1 MVKFHFKDSAGN
13 KHTKTSSKAGACSYF
28 FEKNILN
35 VKDSFNGK
43 IISKFTIPADW
54 SLTSAEREYIIIIL
68 FIGKAQLISVLNNN
82 S

>member
-1 MVKFHFKDSAGN
+1 MVKFHFNDSAGN

-43 IISKFTIPADW
+43 IISKFIIPADW
-54 SLTSAEREYIIIIL
+54 SLYTVERVYNNYSFYRESSTH
-68 FIGKAQLISVLNNN
+68 ISFK
-82 S
+82 

>member
-1 MVKFHFKDSAGN
+1 MVKFHFKDGAGN

-35 VKDSFNGK
+35 VKDSFTGK
-43 IISKFTIPADW
+43 IISTFTIPADW
-54 SLTSAEREYIIIIL
+54 SLTSVERVYNNYS

>member
-1 MVKFHFKDSAGN
+1 MVKFHFKDCAGN

-35 VKDSFNGK
+35 VKDSFTGK

-54 SLTSAEREYIIIIL
+54 SLTSVERIYNNHSFYRESSTH
-68 FIGKAQLISVLNNN
+68 ISFK
-82 S
+82 

>member
-1 MVKFHFKDSAGN
+1 MVKFHFKDIAGN

-43 IISKFTIPADW
+43 IISKFIIPADW
-54 SLTSAEREYIIIIL
+54 SLTSVERVYNNHSFYRESSTH
-68 FIGKAQLISVLNNN
+68 ISFK
-82 S
+82 

>member
-35 VKDSFNGK
+35 VKDSFTGK
-43 IISKFTIPADW
+43 IISTFTIPADW
-54 SLTSAEREYIIIIL
+54 SLASVERVYNNHSFYRESSTH
-68 FIGKAQLISVLNNN
+68 ISFK
-82 S
+82 

>member
-1 MVKFHFKDSAGN
+1 MVKFHFNDSAGN

-43 IISKFTIPADW
+43 IISKFIIPADW
-54 SLTSAEREYIIIIL
+54 SLYTVERVYNNHSFYRESSTH
-68 FIGKAQLISVLNNN
+68 ISFK
-82 S
+82 

>member
-13 KHTKTSSKAGACSYF
+13 KHIKTSSKAGACSYF

-43 IISKFTIPADW
+43 IISKFIIPADW
-54 SLTSAEREYIIIIL
+54 SLYTVERVYSNHSFYRESSTH
-68 FIGKAQLISVLNNN
+68 ISFK
-82 S
+82 

>member
-1 MVKFHFKDSAGN
+1 MAKFHFKDSAGN

-43 IISKFTIPADW
+43 IISTFTIPADW
-54 SLTSAEREYIIIIL
+54 SLTSVERVYNNHSFYRESSTH
-68 FIGKAQLISVLNNN
+68 ISFK
-82 S
+82 